1 MQRLLPLFFI
11 VFIFFTLFVSF
22 TSTVNAANP
31 QDVFYKQNVNS
42 LNDMK
47 QKEEACAADNNG
59 KPCISGLSAGSF
71 TIDALIYNLTNKI
84 GCTDITNCESK
95 LTALGNVTNVIG
107 EVYSNPA
114 ASGIA
119 YVHDTLNNAGFVKP
133 AYAQGIGFSA
143 LSTFLPFWKVTRN
156 IAYSI
161 IIIVMLIIGFMIDI
175 MYFSMAILITLL
187 VTGAGGRI
195 GGADVT
201 NLQSAYLN
209 ADLGGLING
218 VFWAG
223 VVNNLG
229 VIELTT
235 GAGVVGII
243 AAIVTHVATLPVIAT
258 GGGVILL
265 FIFGG
270 FLFTLVRLFFLLLNS
285 YIQLLISVILG
296 PFILLH

>member
-31 QDVFYKQNVNS
+31 QDVVYKQNVNS

-95 LTALGNVTNVIG
+95 LTALGNVTNLIG

-161 IIIVMLIIGFMIDI
+161 IIIVMLIIGFMIIFRMKIDPKTVI
-175 MYFSMAILITLL
+175 TIQAALPKIVVALLLITFSY
-187 VTGAGGRI
+187 A
-195 GGADVT
+195 
-201 NLQSAYLN
+201 
-209 ADLGGLING
+209 
-218 VFWAG
+218 
-223 VVNNLG
+223 
-229 VIELTT
+229 
-235 GAGVVGII
+235 I
-243 AAIVTHVATLPVIAT
+243 A
-258 GGGVILL
+258 
-265 FIFGG
+265 G
-270 FLFTLVRLFFLLLNS
+270 FL
-285 YIQLLISVILG
+285 I
-296 PFILLH
+296 